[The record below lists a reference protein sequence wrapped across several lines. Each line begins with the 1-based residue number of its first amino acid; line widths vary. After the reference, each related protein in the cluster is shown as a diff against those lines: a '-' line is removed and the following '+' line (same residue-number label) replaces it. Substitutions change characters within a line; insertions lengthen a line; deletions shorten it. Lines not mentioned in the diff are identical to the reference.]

1 MKLTEHFTLEELS
14 TTNKKEFKAENIK
27 YAEKFLDGKI
37 QHLANFAEKVR
48 EILNLNSKIEIF
60 IDITQGVRCPKLN
73 LAIKGS
79 TTSQHPK
86 CEAID
91 FIPINMTVKKAFDLL
106 RKSNLEFGQL
116 ILEIRGDVAW
126 IHISIG
132 FKKEVLISYD
142 GGKTYQEVI

>member
-27 YAEKFLDGKI
+27 YAEKFLDGNI

-48 EILNLNSKIEIF
+48 EIIGSPMTISS
-60 IDITQGVRCPKLN
+60 GVRCPQLN
-73 LAIKGS
+73 SSVGS
-79 TTSQHPK
+79 SSKSQHIK

-91 FIPINMTVKKAFDLL
+91 FIPLKITVKKAFGLL
-106 RKSNLEFGQL
+106 RTSNLEFGQL
-116 ILEIRGDVAW
+116 ICEIKGKVAW

-132 FKKEVLISYD
+132 FKKEVLITCD

>member
-14 TTNKKEFKAENIK
+14 TTNKKEFKTENIK

-48 EILNLNSKIEIF
+48 EIINSPMTISS
-60 IDITQGVRCPKLN
+60 GVRCPNLN
-73 LAIKGS
+73 TALNSGS
-79 TTSQHPK
+79 KSQHLI
-86 CEAID
+86 CEAFD
-91 FIPINMTVKKAFDLL
+91 FIPLKITVKKAFDLL
-106 RKSNLEFGQL
+106 RASNLEFGQL
-116 ILEIRGDVAW
+116 ICEIKGKVAW

-132 FKKEVLISYD
+132 FKKEVLISCD

>member
-1 MKLTEHFTLEELS
+1 MKLTEHFTLEELA

-48 EILNLNSKIEIF
+48 EIIGSPME
-60 IDITQGVRCPKLN
+60 ITQGVRCPKLN
-73 LAIKGS
+73 LAVKGS
-79 TTSQHPK
+79 ATSQHPK
-86 CEAID
+86 CEALD
-91 FIPINMTVKKAFDLL
+91 FIPLKITVKKAFDLL

-132 FKKEVLISYD
+132 FKKEVLISCD

>member
-1 MKLTEHFTLEELS
+1 MKLTEHFTLEELAI
-14 TTNKKEFKAENIK
+14 TNKKEFKAENIK

-48 EILNLNSKIEIF
+48 EIIGSAMTISSGIRCPELNSS
-60 IDITQGVRCPKLN
+60 V
-73 LAIKGS
+73 GS
-79 TTSQHPK
+79 SSKSQHLL

-91 FIPINMTVKKAFDLL
+91 FIPLKITVKKAFDLL

-132 FKKEVLISYD
+132 FKKKVLISCD
-142 GGKTYQEVI
+142 GGKTYQEVK